1 MKEFIRIHAGDNV
14 VVALKDLKPGTE
26 IVLEDG
32 RKVTAAQEIPAGHK
46 MAISD
51 VEEGGDVIKYGARIG
66 NAKEKILA
74 QAKAEAE
81 TILKNVRSEADEI
94 ISSAKKEAQVFRTK
108 GEEALRQASRDVLLS
123 LRGAMDERIKAVAL
137 AVAGKELSG
146 EALGKVLVHL
156 IEAFLKQDG
165 NEDKLEVLLDEKE
178 QQTVENALASA
189 LDADLRARCQLS
201 PIGGMGKGFK
211 LVFSGDSVVYD
222 FSDQALADTL
232 ASHLSGR
239 LAAIVS
245 GN

>member
-1 MKEFIRIHAGDNV
+1 MGYLWKV
-14 VVALKDLKPGTE
+14 VVLSVVKCTILIILRQSILILKEHEVADMADELQALLNKIVDEELSKTEGT
-26 IVLEDG
+26 
-32 RKVTAAQEIPAGHK
+32 
-46 MAISD
+46 
-51 VEEGGDVIKYGARIG
+51 
-66 NAKEKILA
+66 KEKILA

-81 TILKNVRSEADEI
+81 TILKNARSEADEI
-94 ISSAKKEAQVFRTK
+94 ISSAQKEAQVFRTK

-146 EALGKVLVHL
+146 EALGKTLVHL
-156 IEAFLKQDG
+156 IEAFLMQDG
-165 NEDKLEVLLDEKE
+165 NEDRLEVLLDEKE
-178 QQTVENALASA
+178 QQVVEDALAAA
-189 LDADLRARCQLS
+189 LDVDLRARCQLS
-201 PIGGMGKGFK
+201 PVGGMGKGFK

-222 FSDQALADTL
+222 FSDQALAETL

>member
-1 MKEFIRIHAGDNV
+1 MADELQ
-14 VVALKDLKPGTE
+14 ALLNKIVDEELSKTEGT
-26 IVLEDG
+26 
-32 RKVTAAQEIPAGHK
+32 
-46 MAISD
+46 
-51 VEEGGDVIKYGARIG
+51 
-66 NAKEKILA
+66 KEKILA

-81 TILKNVRSEADEI
+81 TILKNARSEADEI
-94 ISSAKKEAQVFRTK
+94 ISSAQKEAQVFRTK

-146 EALGKVLVHL
+146 EALGKTLVHL

-165 NEDKLEVLLDEKE
+165 NEDRLEVLLDEKE
-178 QQTVENALASA
+178 QQVVENALAAA

-201 PIGGMGKGFK
+201 PVGGMGKGFK

-222 FSDQALADTL
+222 FSDQALAETL

>member
-1 MKEFIRIHAGDNV
+1 MADELQ
-14 VVALKDLKPGTE
+14 ALLNKIVDEELSKTEGT
-26 IVLEDG
+26 
-32 RKVTAAQEIPAGHK
+32 
-46 MAISD
+46 
-51 VEEGGDVIKYGARIG
+51 
-66 NAKEKILA
+66 KEKILA
-74 QAKAEAE
+74 QAKTEAE
-81 TILKNVRSEADEI
+81 TILKNARSEADEI
-94 ISSAKKEAQVFRTK
+94 ISSAKKEALVFRTK

-146 EALGKVLVHL
+146 EALGKALVHL

-201 PIGGMGKGFK
+201 PVGGMGKGFK

-222 FSDQALADTL
+222 FSDQALAETL